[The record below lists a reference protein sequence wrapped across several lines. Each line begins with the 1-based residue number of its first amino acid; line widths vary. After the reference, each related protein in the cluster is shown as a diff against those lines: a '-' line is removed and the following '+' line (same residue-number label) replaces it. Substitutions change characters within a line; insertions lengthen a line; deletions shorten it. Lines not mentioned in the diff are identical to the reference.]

1 MEPPVVEDTIKKRL
15 GERGLEVSKFL
26 FIVMSAMDSS
36 NKSVL
41 VIVESPT
48 KARTI
53 KQFLP
58 ARFHVEAS
66 VGHIRDLPQ
75 TASEIPASVKAEA
88 WSRLGINV
96 EADFAPLYVIPKE
109 KTALVKSLKA
119 LVKEAQEIYLATD
132 EDREGES
139 ISWHL
144 LDVLNPKVPV
154 KRMVF
159 HEITERAIHE
169 ALEHTRTID
178 MNLVNAQETRRIL
191 DRLYGYTLS
200 PLIWKKIAYGLSA
213 GRVQSPGLRLLVE
226 RELARCRFKSAEYWD
241 LKVTLKKKDGSG
253 PAFEAKLAEVGGR
266 KVASGKDFD
275 PETGLLNPSSKAVL
289 LSADEA
295 AALERAVKASTWSVT
310 EVHEKET
317 VQKPMDPFTTSTLQQ
332 EANRKL
338 GLATKETMRVAQKL
352 YEEGFIT
359 YMRTDSP
366 SLSVEA
372 LTGARQTIAGLFG
385 PEYLPAQ
392 ARQYSAKSGSAQEA
406 HEAIRPALPFR
417 SPETTGLT
425 GRERALYE
433 LIWKRTLAS
442 QMAEARKSV
451 VNARIGAGEA
461 VFTASGVRILFPGF
475 LRVYVEG
482 SDDPDQALDNM
493 ELFLPPLKKD
503 DALSPETLA
512 AERHWTKAPSRFTE
526 AALVQRLEKEGIGRP
541 STYATIIATLQDR
554 GYVFRKDNNLI
565 PTFTGMAVTAL
576 LESNFPQLVDYEFT
590 SKMEKSLDE
599 IAAGHQERL
608 GYLRAFFNGAEGLN
622 EVVTRTEKTI
632 DANASRS
639 LSLPQLR
646 PDQVIKIGRFGP
658 YIVEPKGD
666 GTEAKASLP
675 EDQAPADLKPT
686 DVAGLLTRQE
696 EGPKSLGL
704 DPASGLPVY
713 ALTGRFGPHLQVG
726 DKAEGFK
733 PRTVSLPKG
742 LLLEEVNLE
751 TALKLLSLP
760 RTLGEHPETRLPI
773 TANNGRF
780 GPYVAHNGEFRS
792 LKKGDDLFEVTLE
805 RALELFAEEK
815 KGRSTANVI
824 KEFAAGEAGL
834 KRKVTVIAGKY
845 GAYMKSGV
853 RNISLPDDKKTP
865 EAAALLTAEDV
876 VALVDK
882 PAAGKAPAKKA
893 AAKKAPAPKTA
904 ATKTKKA

>member
-1 MEPPVVEDTIKKRL
+1 MEK
-15 GERGLEVSKFL
+15 
-26 FIVMSAMDSS
+26 
-36 NKSVL
+36 NVL

-58 ARFHVEAS
+58 PRFHVEAS

-75 TASEIPASVKAEA
+75 TAAEIPAAVKAEP
-88 WSRLGINV
+88 WSRLGIDV
-96 EADFAPLYVIPKE
+96 DHDFAPLYVIPKE
-109 KTALVKSLKA
+109 KAALVRSLKT
-119 LVKEAQEIYLATD
+119 LVKEAGEIYLATD

-144 LDVLNPKVPV
+144 LDVLSPKVPV

-169 ALEHTRTID
+169 ALDHTRAID

-241 LKVTLKKKDGSG
+241 LKVTLKKKDGKG
-253 PAFEAKLAEVGGR
+253 PVFEAKLAEVAGR

-275 PETGLLNPSSKAVL
+275 PETGLLAASSKAVL
-289 LSADEA
+289 LNAQEA
-295 AALERAVKASTWSVT
+295 ASLEAAIKEAPWTVA
-310 EVHEKET
+310 EVNEKET
-317 VQKPMDPFTTSTLQQ
+317 IQKPMDPFTTSTLQQ

-338 GLATKETMRVAQKL
+338 GMATKDTMRTAQKL

-372 LTGARQTIAGLFG
+372 LEGARHTIGQMFG
-385 PEYLPAQ
+385 TEYLPPK

-417 SPETTGLT
+417 APEATGLN
-425 GRERALYE
+425 GREKALYE

-451 VNARIGAGEA
+451 VNAKIKVGEA

-493 ELFLPPLKKD
+493 EVFLPPLTKD
-503 DALSPETLA
+503 EAVVPDSLA
-512 AERHWTKAPSRFTE
+512 AERHWTKPPSRFTE

-541 STYATIIATLQDR
+541 STYATIIATLQER
-554 GYVFRKDNNLI
+554 GYVFRKDNTLV
-565 PTFTGMAVTAL
+565 PSFTGMAVTAL

-590 SKMEKSLDE
+590 SRMEKSLDE
-599 IAAGHQERL
+599 IATGEQERVN
-608 GYLRAFFNGAEGLN
+608 YLKAFYNGADGLN
-622 EVVTRTEKTI
+622 EVVARTEKTI
-632 DANASRS
+632 DATASRS
-639 LSLPQLR
+639 LVLPQLR
-646 PDQVIKIGRFGP
+646 PGQVIKIGRFGP
-658 YIVEPKGD
+658 YIVEPKED

-675 EDQAPADLKPT
+675 EDQAPADLKPE
-686 DVAGLLTRQE
+686 DIAGLLNRP
-696 EGPKSLGL
+696 EGPQSLGT
-704 DPASGLPVY
+704 DPVSGLPIY

-742 LLLEEVNLE
+742 MTPEQVDLA
-751 TALKLLSLP
+751 TAVRLLSLP
-760 RTLGEHPETRLPI
+760 RTLGNHPETGLPI

-792 LKKGDDLFEVTLE
+792 LKKSDDLFEVTLD
-805 RALELFAEEK
+805 RALELLSEEK
-815 KGRSTANVI
+815 KVRASSNVI
-824 KEFAAGEAGL
+824 KEFAAGEGGL
-834 KRKVTVIAGKY
+834 KRKVQVLAGKY

-853 RNISLPDDKKTP
+853 RNISLPEDKKTP
-865 EAAALLTAEDV
+865 EAAALLTVEEV
-876 VALVDK
+876 ISLVEK
-882 PAAGKAPAKKA
+882 PAAKASKK
-893 AAKKAPAPKTA
+893 KG
-904 ATKTKKA
+904 

>member
-1 MEPPVVEDTIKKRL
+1 MT
-15 GERGLEVSKFL
+15 SKE
-26 FIVMSAMDSS
+26 SS
-36 NKSVL
+36 PTEKNVL

-58 ARFHVEAS
+58 SRFHVEAS

-75 TASEIPASVKAEA
+75 TAAEIPASVKAEP
-88 WSRLGINV
+88 WSRLGIDV
-96 EADFAPLYVIPKE
+96 EKDFSPLYVIPKD
-109 KTALVKSLKA
+109 KVALVRQLKT
-119 LVKEAQEIYLATD
+119 LVKEASEIYLATD

-144 LDVLNPKVPV
+144 LDVLSPKVPV

-159 HEITERAIHE
+159 HEITERAIRD
-169 ALEHTRTID
+169 ALDHTRTID

-241 LKVTLKKKDGSG
+241 LKVSLKKTGGSG
-253 PAFEAKLAEVGGR
+253 PAFEAKLAEVDGR
-266 KVASGKDFD
+266 KIANGKDFD
-275 PETGLLNPSSKAVL
+275 PETGLLNAKTQAVL
-289 LSADEA
+289 LSAEEA
-295 AALERAVKASTWSVT
+295 AGLEAALDQARWSVADVT
-310 EVHEKET
+310 EKET
-317 VQKPMDPFTTSTLQQ
+317 IQKPMDPFTTSTLQQ

-366 SLSVEA
+366 SLSSEA
-372 LTGARQTIAGLFG
+372 LTEARSTIAGLFG

-392 ARQYSAKSGSAQEA
+392 ARQYTARSGSAQEA
-406 HEAIRPALPFR
+406 HEAIRPSIPFR
-417 SPETTGLT
+417 APDSAGLS
-425 GRERALYE
+425 GREKALYE

-451 VNARIGAGEA
+451 VNAKISAGKA
-461 VFTASGVRILFPGF
+461 LFTASGVRILFPGF

-482 SDDPDQALDNM
+482 SDDPDQALDNL
-493 ELFLPPLKKD
+493 EVLLPPLAKND
-503 DALSPETLA
+503 DLTPVTLTT
-512 AERHWTKAPSRFTE
+512 ERHLTKPPARFTE

-554 GYVFRKDNNLI
+554 GYVFRKENTLV

-576 LESNFPQLVDYEFT
+576 LETNFPQLVDYEFT
-590 SKMEKSLDE
+590 SRMEKSLDE
-599 IAAGHQERL
+599 IALGQHDRL
-608 GYLRAFFNGAEGLN
+608 GYLREFYNGAQGLD
-622 EVVTRTEKTI
+622 EVVSRTEKSI
-632 DANASRS
+632 DANTSRS
-639 LSLPQLR
+639 LKLPQLR
-646 PDQVIKIGRFGP
+646 PEQVIKIGRFGP
-658 YIVEPKGD
+658 YIIEPKED
-666 GTEAKASLP
+666 GSEAKASLP
-675 EDQAPADLKPT
+675 EDQAPADLKAN

-696 EGPKSLGL
+696 SGPQSLGI
-704 DPASGLPVY
+704 DPASGLPIY
-713 ALTGRFGPHLQVG
+713 AMTGRFGPHLQVG

-733 PRTVSLPKG
+733 PKTVSLPKG
-742 LLLEEVNLE
+742 MTLDSVTLDD
-751 TALKLLSLP
+751 ALKLISLP
-760 RTLGEHPETRLPI
+760 RTLGSHPESGLPI

-780 GPYVAHNGEFRS
+780 GPYVACNGEFRS
-792 LKKGDDLFEVTLE
+792 LKKQDDLFTITLD
-805 RALELFAEEK
+805 RAMELFAEEK
-815 KGRSTANVI
+815 KGRTSANVI
-824 KEFAAGEAGL
+824 KEFAAGEGRL

-853 RNISLPDDKKTP
+853 RNISLPEDKKTP
-865 EAAALLTAEDV
+865 EAAARLTAEEV
-876 VALVDK
+876 VALVEK
-882 PAAGKAPAKKA
+882 PAAKAAPKKKKA
-893 AAKKAPAPKTA
+893 
-904 ATKTKKA
+904 

>member
-1 MEPPVVEDTIKKRL
+1 MEK
-15 GERGLEVSKFL
+15 
-26 FIVMSAMDSS
+26 
-36 NKSVL
+36 NVL

-75 TASEIPASVKAEA
+75 TAAEIPASVKAQA
-88 WSRLGINV
+88 WSRLGIDV
-96 EADFAPLYVIPKE
+96 ENDFAPLYVIPKE
-109 KTALVKSLKA
+109 KSALVRQLKA
-119 LVKEAQEIYLATD
+119 LVKDASEIYLATD

-144 LDVLNPKVPV
+144 LDVLSPKVPV

-159 HEITERAIHE
+159 HEITERAIRE
-169 ALEHTRTID
+169 ALDHPRTID

-241 LKVTLKKKDGSG
+241 LKVTLKKQDGNG
-253 PAFEAKLAEVGGR
+253 PTFEAKLAEVGGR
-266 KVASGKDFD
+266 KVANGKDFD
-275 PETGLLNPSSKAVL
+275 PETGLLTTKSQAVL
-289 LSADEA
+289 LSAEEA
-295 AALERAVKASTWSVT
+295 GVLEASLKNSSWTVA
-310 EVHEKET
+310 EVNEKET

-366 SLSVEA
+366 SLSTEA
-372 LTGARQTIAGLFG
+372 LTEARSTIASLFG
-385 PEYLPAQ
+385 AEYLPAH
-392 ARQYSAKSGSAQEA
+392 ARQYSAKSDSAQEA
-406 HEAIRPALPFR
+406 HEAIRPSIPFR
-417 SPETTGLT
+417 APDAAGLS

-451 VNARIGAGEA
+451 VNAKIASGQAL
-461 VFTASGVRILFPGF
+461 FTASGVRILFPGF

-482 SDDPDQALDNM
+482 SDDPDQALDNL
-493 ELFLPPLKKD
+493 EVFLPPLAKNE
-503 DALSPETLA
+503 ALTPVSLSA
-512 AERHWTKAPSRFTE
+512 DRHLTKPPARFTE

-541 STYATIIATLQDR
+541 STYATIIGTLQER
-554 GYVFRKDNNLI
+554 KYVFRKDNTLV
-565 PTFTGMAVTAL
+565 PSFTGMAVTAL
-576 LESNFPQLVDYEFT
+576 LETNFPQLVDYEFT

-599 IAAGHQERL
+599 IALGQHDRL
-608 GYLRAFFNGAEGLN
+608 GYLKEFYNGKAGLE
-622 EVVTRTEKTI
+622 EVVTKTEKSI

-639 LSLPQLR
+639 LKLPQLR
-646 PDQVIKIGRFGP
+646 PEQVIKIGRFGP
-658 YIVEPKGD
+658 YIVEPKED
-666 GTEAKASLP
+666 GSEAKASLP
-675 EDQAPADLKPT
+675 EDQAPADLRAT

-696 EGPKSLGL
+696 SGPQSLGI
-704 DPASGLPVY
+704 DPDSGLPIY
-713 ALTGRFGPHLQVG
+713 ALSGRFGPHLQVG

-733 PRTVSLPKG
+733 PKTVSLPKG
-742 LLLEEVNLE
+742 MDLDTVTLED
-751 TALKLLSLP
+751 ALKLISLP
-760 RTLGEHPETRLPI
+760 RTLGNHPVLGHPV

-780 GPYVAHNGEFRS
+780 GPYVACNGEFRS
-792 LKKGDDLFEVTLE
+792 LKKQDDLFTVTLD

-815 KGRSTANVI
+815 KGRTTANVI
-824 KEFAAGEAGL
+824 KEFAVGDGGL

-853 RNISLPDDKKTP
+853 RNISLPEDRKTP

-876 VALVDK
+876 FALVEK
-882 PAAGKAPAKKA
+882 PRAKASPKKKKA
-893 AAKKAPAPKTA
+893 
-904 ATKTKKA
+904 

>member
-1 MEPPVVEDTIKKRL
+1 MEK
-15 GERGLEVSKFL
+15 
-26 FIVMSAMDSS
+26 
-36 NKSVL
+36 NVL

-58 ARFHVEAS
+58 SRFRVEAS

-75 TASEIPASVKAEA
+75 TAAEIPASVKAQA
-88 WSRLGINV
+88 WSRLGIDV
-96 EADFAPLYVIPKE
+96 EKDFAPLYVIPKE
-109 KTALVKSLKA
+109 KAALVKTLKA
-119 LVKEAQEIYLATD
+119 LVKDASEIYLATD

-144 LDVLNPKVPV
+144 LDVLSPKVPV

-169 ALEHTRTID
+169 ALDHTRTID

-241 LKVTLKKKDGSG
+241 LKVGLKKKDGSG
-253 PAFEAKLAEVGGR
+253 PVFEAKLAEVKGR

-275 PETGLLNPSSKAVL
+275 PETGLLSATSKAVL
-289 LSADEA
+289 LSGDEA
-295 AALERAVKASTWSVT
+295 AALEKALKDSAWSVT
-310 EVHEKET
+310 EVNEKET
-317 VQKPMDPFTTSTLQQ
+317 VQKPAEPFTTSTLQQ

-338 GLATKETMRVAQKL
+338 GFATKDTMRVAQKL

-366 SLSVEA
+366 SLSAEA
-372 LTGARQTIAGLFG
+372 LAGARQTIAETFG
-385 PEYLPAQ
+385 AEYLPAQ
-392 ARQYSAKSGSAQEA
+392 SRQYSAKSGSAQEA

-417 SPETTGLT
+417 SPDATGLS

-442 QMAEARKSV
+442 QMAEARKST
-451 VNARIGAGEA
+451 VNARIGAGDA

-493 ELFLPPLKKD
+493 EVFLPPLKKD
-503 DALSPETLA
+503 DALSPESVA

-554 GYVFRKDNNLI
+554 GYVFRKDNHLI

-576 LESNFPQLVDYEFT
+576 LETNFPQLVDYEFT
-590 SKMEKSLDE
+590 SRMEKSLDE
-599 IAAGHQERL
+599 IATGDHDRL
-608 GYLRAFFNGAEGLN
+608 GYLRQFFNGKDGLS
-622 EVVTRTEKTI
+622 EVVTKTEKTI
-632 DANASRS
+632 DATASRS

-658 YIVEPKGD
+658 YIVEPKAD

-675 EDQAPADLKPT
+675 EDQAPADLKAT

-696 EGPKSLGL
+696 EGPKSLGA

-742 LLLEEVNLE
+742 MLLEEVTLDA
-751 TALKLLSLP
+751 ALKLLSLP
-760 RTLGEHPETRLPI
+760 RTLGNHPESGLAV

-792 LKKGDDLFEVTLE
+792 LKKGDDLFEVSLE

-815 KGRSTANVI
+815 KGRATANII
-824 KEFAAGEAGL
+824 KEFAAGEGGL

-865 EAAALLTAEDV
+865 EAAALLTVEDV
-876 VALVDK
+876 FGLVEK
-882 PAAGKAPAKKA
+882 PAAPKGKA
-893 AAKKAPAPKTA
+893 AAKKSA
-904 ATKTKKA
+904 AKKASK

>member
-1 MEPPVVEDTIKKRL
+1 MKEGL
-15 GERGLEVSKFL
+15 GKRGLEVSL
-26 FIVMSAMDSS
+26 VLIIVRSAMEMSS
-36 NKSVL
+36 KSVL

-75 TASEIPASVKAEA
+75 TAAEIPASVKAEA

-96 EADFAPLYVIPKE
+96 DQDFAPLYVIPKE
-109 KTALVKSLKA
+109 KAALVRSLKA
-119 LVKEAQEIYLATD
+119 LVKEAGEIYLATD

-144 LDVLNPKVPV
+144 LDVLSPKVPV

-159 HEITERAIHE
+159 HEITERAIQE
-169 ALEHTRTID
+169 ALEHTRSID

-241 LKVTLKKKDGSG
+241 LKVTLQKKDGSG
-253 PAFEAKLAEVGGR
+253 PAFEAKLAEVKGR

-275 PETGLLNPSSKAVL
+275 PETGLLNPTSKAIL
-289 LSADEA
+289 LSGEEA
-295 AALERAVKASTWSVT
+295 AALEKSVNGAPWTVT
-310 EVHEKET
+310 EVSEKET
-317 VQKPMDPFTTSTLQQ
+317 IQKPADPFTTSTLQQ

-338 GLATKETMRVAQKL
+338 GFATKDTMRVAQKL

-372 LTGARQTIAGLFG
+372 LNGARQTIAGLFG

-417 SPETTGLT
+417 SPDQTGLS

-451 VNARIGAGEA
+451 VNAKITSGEA
-461 VFTASGVRILFPGF
+461 LFTASGVRILFPGF

-493 ELFLPPLKKD
+493 EVFLPPLKKE
-503 DALSPETLA
+503 DALTPETLS
-512 AERHWTKAPSRFTE
+512 AERHWTKPPSRFTE

-554 GYVFRKDNNLI
+554 GYVFRKENHLI
-565 PTFTGMAVTAL
+565 PTFTGMAVTSL
-576 LESNFPQLVDYEFT
+576 LEENFPQLVDYEFT
-590 SKMEKSLDE
+590 SRMEKSLDE
-599 IAAGHQERL
+599 IAFGQQDRL
-608 GYLRAFFNGAEGLN
+608 GYLRGFYNGKDGLN
-622 EVVTRTEKTI
+622 EVVARTEKTI
-632 DANASRS
+632 DATASRS
-639 LSLPQLR
+639 LKLPQLR
-646 PDQVIKIGRFGP
+646 PEQVIKIGRFGP
-658 YIVEPKGD
+658 YIVEPKED
-666 GTEAKASLP
+666 GSEAKASLP
-675 EDQAPADLKPT
+675 EDQAPADLKAT
-686 DVAGLLTRQE
+686 DVAGLLSRQE
-696 EGPKSLGL
+696 SGPQSLGT
-704 DPASGLPVY
+704 DPDSGLPVY

-742 LLLEEVNLE
+742 MALEEVNLAV
-751 TALKLLSLP
+751 ALKLLSLP
-760 RTLGEHPETRLPI
+760 RNLGNHPESGQPV

-815 KGRSTANVI
+815 KGRTTANVI
-824 KEFAAGEAGL
+824 KEFAAGEGGL

-853 RNISLPDDKKTP
+853 RNISLPEDKKTP
-865 EAAALLTAEDV
+865 EAAAKLTAEDV
-876 VALVDK
+876 FALVEK
-882 PAAGKAPAKKA
+882 PVAPKTKVAGKR
-893 AAKKAPAPKTA
+893 AAKKS
-904 ATKTKKA
+904 

>member
-1 MEPPVVEDTIKKRL
+1 MEK
-15 GERGLEVSKFL
+15 
-26 FIVMSAMDSS
+26 
-36 NKSVL
+36 NVL

-75 TASEIPASVKAEA
+75 TAAEIPAAVKAEA
-88 WSRLGINV
+88 WSRLGIDV
-96 EADFAPLYVIPKE
+96 DHDFAPLYVVPKE
-109 KTALVKSLKA
+109 KAALVRTLKA
-119 LVKEAQEIYLATD
+119 LVKEAGEIYLATD

-144 LDVLNPKVPV
+144 LDVLSPKVPV

-226 RELARCRFKSAEYWD
+226 RELARCRFKAAEYWD
-241 LKVTLKKKDGSG
+241 LKVTLKKKEGGG
-253 PAFEAKLAEVGGR
+253 PAFEAKLAEVKGR
-266 KVASGKDFD
+266 KVANGKDFD
-275 PETGLLNPSSKAVL
+275 PETGLLNASSKAIL

-295 AALERAVKASTWSVT
+295 ASLEKAVKASAWTVT
-310 EVHEKET
+310 EVNEKET

-338 GLATKETMRVAQKL
+338 GLATKDTMRVAQKL

-372 LTGARQTIAGLFG
+372 LEGSRKTIAELFG
-385 PEYLPAQ
+385 KEYLPAQ

-417 SPETTGLT
+417 SPEATGLS

-442 QMAEARKSV
+442 QMAEARKSI

-493 ELFLPPLKKD
+493 EVFLPPLKKD
-503 DALSPETLA
+503 EALVPETLA
-512 AERHWTKAPSRFTE
+512 AERHFTKAPARFTE

-541 STYATIIATLQDR
+541 STYATIIATLQER
-554 GYVFRKDNNLI
+554 GYVFRKDNTLV

-576 LESNFPQLVDYEFT
+576 LETNFPQLVDYEFT
-590 SKMEKSLDE
+590 SKMEESLDQ
-599 IAAGHQERL
+599 IALGKNDRL
-608 GYLRAFFNGAEGLN
+608 AYLKAFYHGKDGLN
-622 EVVTRTEKTI
+622 EVVTRTEKSI
-632 DANASRS
+632 DATASRS

-646 PDQVIKIGRFGP
+646 PEQVIKIGRFGP
-658 YIVEPKGD
+658 YIVEPKED
-666 GTEAKASLP
+666 GTESKASLP
-675 EDQAPADLKPT
+675 EDQAPADLKAT

-696 EGPKSLGL
+696 SGPVSLGT

-742 LLLEEVNLE
+742 MVLEEVTLE
-751 TALKLLSLP
+751 AALKLLSLP
-760 RTLGEHPETRLPI
+760 RTLGNHPESGLPV

-792 LKKGDDLFEVTLE
+792 LKKSDDLFEVTLA

-815 KGRSTANVI
+815 KARTTANVI
-824 KEFAAGEAGL
+824 KEFAAGEGGL
-834 KRKVTVIAGKY
+834 KRKVTVLAGKY

-865 EAAALLTAEDV
+865 EAAALLTAEEV
-876 VALVDK
+876 AALVDK
-882 PAAGKAPAKKA
+882 PAAKTAKK
-893 AAKKAPAPKTA
+893 KG
-904 ATKTKKA
+904 

>member
-1 MEPPVVEDTIKKRL
+1 MEK
-15 GERGLEVSKFL
+15 
-26 FIVMSAMDSS
+26 
-36 NKSVL
+36 NVL

-75 TASEIPASVKAEA
+75 TAAEIPASVKAQA
-88 WSRLGINV
+88 WSRLGIDV
-96 EADFAPLYVIPKE
+96 EKDFAPLYVVPKD
-109 KTALVKSLKA
+109 KAALVRQLKA
-119 LVKEAQEIYLATD
+119 LVKDASEIYLATD

-159 HEITERAIHE
+159 HEITEKAIHA

-200 PLIWKKIAYGLSA
+200 PLIWKKVAYGLSA

-241 LKVTLKKKDGSG
+241 LKVTVKKKDGAG
-253 PAFEAKLAEVGGR
+253 PAFEAKLVEVKGR

-275 PETGLLNPSSKAVL
+275 PETGLLNPKSSAVL

-295 AALERAVKASTWSVT
+295 TALESAVKDAPWAVT
-310 EVHEKET
+310 EVNEKET
-317 VQKPMDPFTTSTLQQ
+317 VQKPAEPFTTSTLQQ

-338 GLATKETMRVAQKL
+338 GLATKDTMRVAQKL

-366 SLSVEA
+366 SLSVDA
-372 LTGARQTIAGLFG
+372 LNESRSTIASLFG
-385 PEYLPAQ
+385 AEYLPAQ

-406 HEAIRPALPFR
+406 HEAIRPSIPFR
-417 SPETTGLT
+417 APDTAGLS
-425 GRERALYE
+425 GREKAVYE

-442 QMAEARKSV
+442 QMAEAHKSV
-451 VNARIGAGEA
+451 VNAKIGAGDA
-461 VFTASGVRILFPGF
+461 LFTASGVRILFPGF

-482 SDDPDQALDNM
+482 SDDPDQALDNL
-493 ELFLPPLKKD
+493 EVFLPPLKKD
-503 DALSPETLA
+503 DALAPVTVA
-512 AERHWTKAPSRFTE
+512 ADRHLTKPPARFTE

-541 STYATIIATLQDR
+541 STYATIIATLQER
-554 GYVFRKDNNLI
+554 GYVFRKENTLV

-576 LESNFPQLVDYEFT
+576 LETNFPQLVDYEFT

-599 IAAGHQERL
+599 IALGQHDRL
-608 GYLRAFFNGAEGLN
+608 AYLKGFYSGSQGLDN
-622 EVVTRTEKTI
+622 VVTRTEKSI

-639 LSLPQLR
+639 LHLPQLR
-646 PDQVIKIGRFGP
+646 PEQVIKIGRFGP
-658 YIVEPKGD
+658 YIVEPKED
-666 GTEAKASLP
+666 GSESKASLP
-675 EDQAPADLKPT
+675 EDQAPADLKAT

-696 EGPKSLGL
+696 SGPQSLGT

-742 LLLEEVNLE
+742 LTLDDVTLEA
-751 TALKLLSLP
+751 ALKLLSLP
-760 RTLGEHPETRLPI
+760 RTLGNHPVSGHPI

-780 GPYVAHNGEFRS
+780 GPYVASNGEFRS
-792 LKKGDDLFEVTLE
+792 LKKDDDLFAVSLE
-805 RALELFAEEK
+805 RAVELFAEEK
-815 KGRSTANVI
+815 KGRVTANVI

-853 RNISLPDDKKTP
+853 RNISLPEDKKTP
-865 EAAALLTAEDV
+865 EAAAKLTAEEV
-876 VALVDK
+876 VAMVDK
-882 PAAGKAPAKKA
+882 PAKVAPKKSAKK
-893 AAKKAPAPKTA
+893 K
-904 ATKTKKA
+904 

>member
-1 MEPPVVEDTIKKRL
+1 MEK
-15 GERGLEVSKFL
+15 
-26 FIVMSAMDSS
+26 
-36 NKSVL
+36 NVL

-58 ARFHVEAS
+58 SRFQVEAS

-75 TASEIPASVKAEA
+75 TASEIPASVKAQA
-88 WSRLGINV
+88 WSRLGIDV
-96 EADFAPLYVIPKE
+96 EKDFAPLYVIPKE
-109 KTALVKSLKA
+109 KAALVRQLKA
-119 LVKEAQEIYLATD
+119 LVKDAGEIYLATD

-144 LDVLNPKVPV
+144 LDVLAPKIPV

-159 HEITERAIHE
+159 HEITERAIQE
-169 ALEHTRTID
+169 ALEHTRSID

-241 LKVTLKKKDGSG
+241 LKVTLKKSQGPG

-275 PETGLLNPSSKAVL
+275 PETGLLGPKSPAVL
-289 LSADEA
+289 LSAEEA
-295 AALERAVKASTWSVT
+295 AALESSLKALPWTVT
-310 EVHEKET
+310 EVTEKDT
-317 VQKPMDPFTTSTLQQ
+317 IQRPMEPFTTSTLQQ

-338 GLATKETMRVAQKL
+338 GLATKDTMRVAQKL

-366 SLSVEA
+366 TLSVEA
-372 LTGARQTIAGLFG
+372 LNEARSTIAGLFG
-385 PEYLPAQ
+385 AEYLPPQ
-392 ARQYSAKSGSAQEA
+392 PRQYNAKSGSAQEA
-406 HEAIRPALPFR
+406 HEAIRPSIPFR
-417 SPETTGLT
+417 GPDSAGLS

-442 QMAEARKSV
+442 QMADARKSV
-451 VNARIGAGEA
+451 VNAKIASGEA
-461 VFTASGVRILFPGF
+461 RFTASGVRILFPGF

-482 SDDPDQALDNM
+482 SDDPDQALDNL
-493 ELFLPPLKKD
+493 EVLLPPLKKD
-503 DALSPETLA
+503 DALTPVTLA
-512 AERHWTKAPSRFTE
+512 ADRHQTKPPARFTE

-554 GYVFRKDNNLI
+554 GYVFRKENTLV

-576 LESNFPQLVDYEFT
+576 LEKNFPQLVDYEFT

-599 IAAGHQERL
+599 IALGQHDRL
-608 GYLRAFFNGAEGLN
+608 TYLKEFYSGETGLD
-622 EVVTRTEKTI
+622 EVVTHTEKSI

-639 LSLPQLR
+639 LRLPQLG

-658 YIVEPKGD
+658 YIVEPKED

-675 EDQAPADLKPT
+675 EDQAPADLKAT

-696 EGPKSLGL
+696 AGPQSLGVE
-704 DPASGLPVY
+704 PASGLPVY
-713 ALTGRFGPHLQVG
+713 ALSGRFGPHLQVG

-742 LLLEEVNLE
+742 MALEAVTLE
-751 TALKLLSLP
+751 GALKLLSLP
-760 RTLGEHPETRLPI
+760 RVLGTHPSSGLPV

-780 GPYVAHNGEFRS
+780 GPYVACNGEFRS
-792 LKKGDDLFEVTLE
+792 LKKGDDLFEVTLD

-815 KGRSTANVI
+815 KGRNTASII
-824 KEFAAGEAGL
+824 KEFAVGEGGL

-853 RNISLPDDKKTP
+853 RNISLPEDRKTP
-865 EAAALLTAEDV
+865 EAAAKLTAEEV
-876 VALVDK
+876 FALVEK
-882 PAAGKAPAKKA
+882 PSAKTAPKKAPAKRTSK
-893 AAKKAPAPKTA
+893 KKA
-904 ATKTKKA
+904 

>member
-1 MEPPVVEDTIKKRL
+1 
-15 GERGLEVSKFL
+15 
-26 FIVMSAMDSS
+26 MDSS

-58 ARFHVEAS
+58 PRFHVEAS

-75 TASEIPASVKAEA
+75 TAAEIPAAVKAEA
-88 WSRLGINV
+88 WSRLGIDV
-96 EADFAPLYVIPKE
+96 EKDFAPLYVVPKQ
-109 KTALVKSLKA
+109 KTALVRSLKA
-119 LVKEAQEIYLATD
+119 LVKEASEIYLATD

-144 LDVLNPKVPV
+144 LDVLAPKVPV

-169 ALEHTRTID
+169 ALDHTRTID

-226 RELARCRFKSAEYWD
+226 RELARCRFKAAEYWD
-241 LKVTLKKKDGSG
+241 LKVQLKKKDGSG
-253 PAFEAKLAEVGGR
+253 PVFEAKLADVKGR

-289 LSADEA
+289 LAADEA
-295 AALERAVKASTWSVT
+295 AALEAALRSSPWTVA
-310 EVHEKET
+310 EVNEKET
-317 VQKPMDPFTTSTLQQ
+317 TQRPAEPFTTSTLQQ

-338 GLATKETMRVAQKL
+338 GFATKDTMRVAQKL

-366 SLSVEA
+366 TLSVDA
-372 LTGARQTIAGLFG
+372 LDGARKTITETFG
-385 PEYLPAQ
+385 PEYLPHQ

-417 SPETTGLT
+417 SPDATGLS

-442 QMAEARKSV
+442 QMAEAKKSI
-451 VNARIGAGEA
+451 VNAKIAAGDA

-482 SDDPDQALDNM
+482 SDDPDAALDNM
-493 ELFLPPLKKD
+493 EVFLPPLKKD
-503 DALSPETLA
+503 DALTPETLA
-512 AERHWTKAPSRFTE
+512 AERHWTKPPSRFTE

-554 GYVFRKDNNLI
+554 GYVFRKDNHLI

-590 SKMEKSLDE
+590 SKMEESLDE
-599 IAAGHQERL
+599 IALGQHDRL
-608 GYLRAFFNGAEGLN
+608 GYLREFFNGKDGLS

-632 DANASRS
+632 DATASRS
-639 LSLPQLR
+639 LHLPQLA
-646 PDQVIKIGRFGP
+646 PEQVIKIGRFGP
-658 YIVEPKGD
+658 YIVEPKDD
-666 GTEAKASLP
+666 GTESKASLP
-675 EDQAPADLKPT
+675 EDQAPADLKAT
-686 DVAGLLTRQE
+686 DVAGLLIRHD
-696 EGPKSLGL
+696 EGPKSVGT

-713 ALTGRFGPHLQVG
+713 ALNGRFGPHLQVG

-742 LLLEEVNLE
+742 MQVEEVTLE
-751 TALKLLSLP
+751 AALKLLSLP
-760 RTLGEHPETRLPI
+760 RTLGLHPEDQLPV

-815 KGRSTANVI
+815 KGRASANVI
-824 KEFAAGEAGL
+824 KEFLPGEGGL

-865 EAAALLTAEDV
+865 EAAAKLTAEDV
-876 VALVDK
+876 FALVEK
-882 PAAGKAPAKKA
+882 P
-893 AAKKAPAPKTA
+893 AAKKAPAQKAAAPKAAPKTA
-904 ATKTKKA
+904 ARKVGAKMAAKKTAE